1 MTCSEMA
8 AAARPLRVGDVVE
21 VRSPEEILVTL
32 DERGG
37 ETENLPFMPE
47 MLQFCGRQ
55 LTVHKVAHKLCDTI
69 NRSGIHRMENAV
81 HLTGAR
87 CDGSSHGAVKPPA
100 RSIGRRPGSNVSNP
114 ERPDRRPTAASL
126 FRCWRSTLARI
137 RVRTVR
143 SGIPARQPN

>member
-87 CDGSSHGAVKPPA
+87 CDGSSTVLSNRLLALLEGGLAQTYRTRNDPTDV
-100 RSIGRRPGSNVSNP
+100 RRPRHSSAVGDQHSQGSGS
-114 ERPDRRPTAASL
+114 ER
-126 FRCWRSTLARI
+126 
-137 RVRTVR
+137 
-143 SGIPARQPN
+143 